1 MEYMA
6 IKCIV
11 QIATPLF
18 NDSNSNYGN
27 NVNDDV
33 ICFVVGSD
41 MMIYI

>member
-18 NDSNSNYGN
+18 NDSSNSNYGN

-33 ICFVVGSD
+33 GCC
-41 MMIYI
+41 